1 MPESNNK
8 VKLKSTPVLLDRAI
22 QGLQQTLLANLPW
35 LDKAYGRGYKMVQHL
50 DNGTKYVYPAAYIGG
65 SEYVSLT
72 PSDNIGNFCWF
83 DIYDPQPIKT
93 DMPGFP
99 THTYRGALVF
109 WLNLQDIYG
118 TDEFI
123 NGEEAKS
130 EILSVIT
137 TPGFITSAIGRMS
150 VTEIVEGLDNIYK
163 GYTLEHVYSVRNYAE
178 EDLQS
183 LDKQFFMF
191 PYYGVRFEFEITLRE
206 TVPFKTGIV
215 SAPFVKEL
223 DITENGDYYITADN
237 PDILL
242 KGVRAHVQVG
252 EVVPSFNIEID
263 KKEKITKNGEVR
275 IEPTM
280 GYDFLQS
287 VLIDVAVP
295 QQGFDFSGIY
305 SEEQAQEL
313 NTYYERGI
321 TYAENLKRDWS
332 DPFNISAYFEKN
344 TSLVYLP
351 ELSFTNATVFDDV
364 FRYSALQKIHNDY
377 LNLPNAIRI
386 TNFAAGTFL
395 RKIIINAPK
404 AVYLNRLFASM
415 PLLEHAEIMSSIENV
430 EDLQAICSS
439 CYALRTLV
447 LRGWKSAD
455 IDLSDCE
462 ALDFRSVHSLI
473 ENAIDADDGAIGR
486 TLFLHERA
494 YDNWVS
500 SRYHSTDM
508 AMLPRKR
515 IAIKVQ

>member
-1 MPESNNK
+1 MPESNK
-8 VKLKSTPVLLDRAI
+8 RKSTPVLLDRVI
-22 QGLQQTLLANLPW
+22 QGLQQALLANLPW

-65 SEYVSLT
+65 SEYISLT

-83 DIYDPQPIKT
+83 DIYDPQLIKT
-93 DMPGFP
+93 DMPAFP

-118 TDEFI
+118 TDELI
-123 NGEEAKS
+123 NGEGAKS

-150 VTEIVEGLDNIYK
+150 VTEIVEGLDSIYK

-215 SAPFVKEL
+215 STPFVKEL
-223 DITENGDYYITADN
+223 NITENGDYYITADN
-237 PDILL
+237 PDVLL

-252 EVVPSFNIEID
+252 GVTPSFNIEVD
-263 KKEKITKNGEVR
+263 RKEKITENGQVL
-275 IEPTM
+275 IEPFT

-287 VLIDVAVP
+287 VLVDVDVP

-305 SEEQAQEL
+305 DKEQEREL
-313 NTYYERGI
+313 NTYYRNGI
-321 TYAENLKRDWS
+321 AYAENLKRNWH
-332 DPFNISAYFEKN
+332 DPFNVSAYFEKN

-377 LNLPNAIRI
+377 LHLPNAIRI

-395 RKIIINAPK
+395 RKIIIDAPK
-404 AVYLNRLFASM
+404 AVCLNHLFASM
-415 PLLEHAEIMSSIENV
+415 PLLEDAEVVSSIENV

-439 CYALRTLV
+439 CYSLRTLN
-447 LRGWKSAD
+447 LRGWKSSD

-462 ALDFRSVHSLI
+462 ALIFLSIHTLI
-473 ENAIDADDGAIGR
+473 ASAISTDEGATSR
-486 TLFLHERA
+486 TLFLHARA
-494 YDNWVS
+494 YDNWVN

-508 AMLPRKR
+508 AMLPSKGITIEVR
-515 IAIKVQ
+515 